1 MIEKLKDFEI
11 YIFDF
16 DGTLI
21 NSEPFHKKAHNLVL
35 NEILGKEIVLTDQMF
50 SKYIGKSDIQIYDE
64 YKVDFHVDFDKD
76 KMIAKKVA
84 YATDLL
90 SDDSV
95 KIFDYF
101 FELAKEKGNKRFY
114 IVSNQD
120 YNLLMK
126 VLEQKGIKKYF
137 DKIFSLPKLGVKK
150 DYFLQNLDLY
160 IDHST
165 RKTIIFED
173 SNAVLGLAKQLGM
186 FAVGIETYMNAG
198 KLSNADT
205 IIKCE

>member
-1 MIEKLKDFEI
+1 MFEKLKDFEI

-64 YKVDFHVDFDKD
+64 YKVDFNVDFDKD

-114 IVSNQD
+114 IVSNQN
-120 YNLLMK
+120 YVLLMK
-126 VLEQKGIKKYF
+126 VLEQKRIKKYF

-160 IDHST
+160 IDNST

>member
-1 MIEKLKDFEI
+1 
-11 YIFDF
+11 
-16 DGTLI
+16 
-21 NSEPFHKKAHNLVL
+21 
-35 NEILGKEIVLTDQMF
+35 
-50 SKYIGKSDIQIYDE
+50 
-64 YKVDFHVDFDKD
+64 
-76 KMIAKKVA
+76 MIAKKVA

-120 YNLLMK
+120 YDLLMK

-150 DYFLQNLDLY
+150 DYFLQNLNKY
-160 IDHST
+160 IDISN
-165 RKTIIFED
+165 KKIVIFED
-173 SNAVLGLAKQLGM
+173 SNSVLELAKTLGI